1 MKRVLILITIVSI
14 VLLTSSCEELL
25 TDSYNGY
32 NEPQPI
38 LLASRENYLLHEGYY
53 HYSRQ
58 ITISSNPA
66 HIVVHFNL
74 KSWDGDYGI
83 ELMLMTESDFED
95 FQSMFGTYKAYH
107 KTIYYEGDHEWELY
121 VNPGVYRFV
130 VDNTDKG
137 WETTDLDG
145 EDDIA
150 IFDYEVYEIP

>member
-1 MKRVLILITIVSI
+1 MKEGIILFIIILIVF
-14 VLLTSSCEELL
+14 LTSSCEELS
-25 TDSYNGY
+25 TDSYNEY
-32 NEPQPI
+32 NEPQPV
-38 LLASRENYLLHEGYY
+38 LLASEEDYLLHEGYY
-53 HYSRQ
+53 HYTGQ

-66 HIVVHFNL
+66 HIVVYFNL
-74 KSWDGDYGI
+74 KNWDGDYGL

-95 FQSMFGTYKAYH
+95 FQSTFGTYKAYH
-107 KTIYYEGDHEWELY
+107 KTIYSEGNYEWELD
-121 VNPGVYRFV
+121 VEPGVYRFV